1 MPVDPIDPPGVPV
14 VPGDE
19 KEKDLPAGA
28 PGKIA
33 PPRLAR
39 RRLSSVDPLH
49 MARQGCRPASR
60 QSVPRTAP
68 APRSSTAVATPSA
81 WCSTDWCSSTSR
93 PGWRRGAK
101 PTPTVCRS
109 RVTSSASCVA
119 TSSAGSSSTSA
130 NRPPLQLS
138 PRAPATPP
146 YSTPGS
152 AARSISPVV
161 GLDRR
166 SVRAE
171 LPLRSDPELT
181 NHPSAL
187 LLLRRGCSVLRH
199 AARPADRR
207 APLPQRPAAPAGT
220 RWAVLAM
227 VLPLGRCF
235 VQELITAEAPHSGRS
250 VHIGKDDPWPAE
262 STPTS
267 ATSCT

>member
-1 MPVDPIDPPGVPV
+1 
-14 VPGDE
+14 
-19 KEKDLPAGA
+19 
-28 PGKIA
+28 
-33 PPRLAR
+33 
-39 RRLSSVDPLH
+39 
-49 MARQGCRPASR
+49 
-60 QSVPRTAP
+60 
-68 APRSSTAVATPSA
+68 
-81 WCSTDWCSSTSR
+81 
-93 PGWRRGAK
+93 
-101 PTPTVCRS
+101 VCRS

-119 TSSAGSSSTSA
+119 TSSAGSSPTSA
-130 NRPPLQLS
+130 NRPPHQLS
-138 PRAPATPP
+138 PLAPAPP
-146 YSTPGS
+146 RTRRRVQLRV
-152 AARSISPVV
+152 RSVPVA

-207 APLPQRPAAPAGT
+207 APLTQRPAAPARFADQLLSLLGPGNLDRLRSRDLPAHPTDSRARLLSRAWRAPDVDDRMPPGGSGT

-227 VLPLGRCF
+227 VLPLGRRF
-235 VQELITAEAPHSGRS
+235 VQELNTAEAPHSGRS

-262 STPTS
+262 RTPTS